1 MDNDTSVF
9 LLLEF
14 SNIRELQIMY
24 ASIFLILY
32 LITLTGNFLIISAV
46 VFDSHLHTPMYFFLM
61 NLALQNIGSVS
72 VIVPKSI
79 INSFMNIQQISYPEC
94 VTQVLL
100 FLFFVD
106 SDISLLTVMA
116 YDRYVAICNPLH
128 YDMKINRKG
137 CTQMVGSVW
146 IASLFNAVLNTIGT
160 FLTPFCSNA
169 INQFYCEIPHLLK
182 IACSGLYVTEIGV
195 VVFSITLAFCCFVFI
210 VVTYVEIFLAV
221 LRIPS
226 IQGRKKAFSTCLPH
240 LIVFSIFLFTG
251 CFAYLRPISDKPSQL
266 DFAITVMYS
275 IIPPMMNPL
284 IYSMRNNDIK
294 IALSRLFGPR
304 SLISMGKSRSTL
316 RV

>member
-1 MDNDTSVF
+1 MDNNTSIF
-9 LLLEF
+9 LLLEL
-14 SNIRELQIMY
+14 SNIRELQIVY
-24 ASIFLILY
+24 ASVFLILY
-32 LITLTGNFLIISAV
+32 LITLTGNFLIISAII
-46 VFDSHLHTPMYFFLM
+46 FDSHLHSPMYLFLM

-72 VIVPKSI
+72 VIIPKSI
-79 INSFMNIQQISYPEC
+79 FNSFMNRQQISYFEC

-116 YDRYVAICNPLH
+116 FDRYVAICNPLQ
-128 YDMKINRKG
+128 YEMIMNRKT

-146 IASLFNAVLNTIGT
+146 IVSLFNAILNTTGT
-160 FLTPFCSNA
+160 FLTPFCSNI

-182 IACSGLYVTEIGV
+182 ITCSDLYITEIGV
-195 VVFSITLAFCCFVFI
+195 VIFSITLAFGCFVFI

-226 IQGRKKAFSTCLPH
+226 VQGRKKAFSTCLPH

-251 CFAYLRPISDKPSQL
+251 CFAYLRPISEKPSPS

-284 IYSMRNNDIK
+284 IYSLRNNDIR
-294 IALSRLFGPR
+294 IALSRIFALR
-304 SLISMGKSRSTL
+304 SRI
-316 RV
+316 

>member
-1 MDNDTSVF
+1 MDNNTSIF
-9 LLLEF
+9 LLLEL
-14 SNIRELQIMY
+14 SNIWEFQIIY
-24 ASIFLILY
+24 ASVFLFLY
-32 LITLTGNFLIISAV
+32 LITLTGNFLIISAII
-46 VFDSHLHTPMYFFLM
+46 FDSHLHTPMYFFLM

-72 VIVPKSI
+72 VIIPKSI
-79 INSFMNIQQISYPEC
+79 FNSFMNRRQISYSEC

-116 YDRYVAICNPLH
+116 FDRYVAICNPLQ
-128 YDMKINRKG
+128 YEMIMSRKA

-146 IASLFNAVLNTIGT
+146 IASLFNAVLNTTGT
-160 FLTPFCSNA
+160 FLTPFCSNI

-182 IACSGLYVTEIGV
+182 IACSDLYITEIGV
-195 VVFSITLAFCCFVFI
+195 VVFSITLAFGCFVFI

-226 IQGRKKAFSTCLPH
+226 VQGRKKAFSTCLPH

-251 CFAYLRPISDKPSQL
+251 CFAYLRPISEKPSHP

-284 IYSMRNNDIK
+284 IYSLRNNDIK
-294 IALSRLFGPR
+294 IALD
-304 SLISMGKSRSTL
+304 LIHSSFQFFIKPQEEC
-316 RV
+316 

>member
-1 MDNDTSVF
+1 MDNGTSVF

-14 SNIRELQIMY
+14 SKIRELQIMY
-24 ASIFLILY
+24 ASVFLILY
-32 LITLTGNFLIISAV
+32 LMTLTGNFLIISAV
-46 VFDSHLHTPMYFFLM
+46 VFDSHLHTPMYLFLM
-61 NLALQNIGSVS
+61 NLALQNFGSVS

-79 INSFMNIQQISYPEC
+79 INSFMNTRKISYSEC
-94 VTQVLL
+94 VTKVLL

-106 SDISLLTVMA
+106 SDISLLTLMA

-128 YDMKINRKG
+128 YEMIMNRKA
-137 CTQMVGSVW
+137 CSIMVGSVW
-146 IASLFNAVLNTIGT
+146 IASLLNAVINTTGT
-160 FLTPFCSNA
+160 FLTPFCSNI

-182 IACSGLYVTEIGV
+182 IACSDLYVTEIGV
-195 VVFSITLAFCCFVFI
+195 VVFSITIAFGCFVFI
-210 VVTYVEIFLAV
+210 VLTYVEIFLAV

-226 IQGRKKAFSTCLPH
+226 VQGRKKAFSTCLPH

-251 CFAYLRPISDKPSQL
+251 CFAYLRPISDKPSHL

-294 IALSRLFGPR
+294 IALSRLFGLK
-304 SLISMGKSRSTL
+304 SLM
-316 RV
+316 

>member
-1 MDNDTSVF
+1 MDNNTSIF
-9 LLLEF
+9 LLLEL
-14 SNIRELQIMY
+14 SNIRELQIVY
-24 ASIFLILY
+24 ASVFLILY
-32 LITLTGNFLIISAV
+32 LITLTGNFLIISAII
-46 VFDSHLHTPMYFFLM
+46 FDSHLHTPMYLFLM

-72 VIVPKSI
+72 VIIPKSI
-79 INSFMNIQQISYPEC
+79 FNSFMNRQQISYFEC

-116 YDRYVAICNPLH
+116 FDRYVAICNPLQ
-128 YDMKINRKG
+128 YEMIMNRKA

-146 IASLFNAVLNTIGT
+146 TASLFNAVLNTTGT
-160 FLTPFCSNA
+160 FLTPFCSNI

-182 IACSGLYVTEIGV
+182 ITCSDLYITEIGV
-195 VVFSITLAFCCFVFI
+195 VVFSITLAFGCFVFI

-226 IQGRKKAFSTCLPH
+226 VQGRKKAFSTCLPH

-251 CFAYLRPISDKPSQL
+251 CFAYLRPISEKPSPS

-284 IYSMRNNDIK
+284 IYSLRNNDIK
-294 IALSRLFGPR
+294 IALSRIFALR
-304 SLISMGKSRSTL
+304 SLI
-316 RV
+316 

>member
-1 MDNDTSVF
+1 MDNNTSIF
-9 LLLEF
+9 LLLEL
-14 SNIRELQIMY
+14 SNIRELQIIY
-24 ASIFLILY
+24 ASVFLILY
-32 LITLTGNFLIISAV
+32 LITLTGNFLIISAII
-46 VFDSHLHTPMYFFLM
+46 FDSHLHTPMYLFLM

-72 VIVPKSI
+72 VIIPKSI
-79 INSFMNIQQISYPEC
+79 FNSFMNRQQISYFEC

-106 SDISLLTVMA
+106 SDISLLTVMSF
-116 YDRYVAICNPLH
+116 DRYVAICNPLQ
-128 YDMKINRKG
+128 YEMIMNRKA

-146 IASLFNAVLNTIGT
+146 IASLFNAILNTTGT
-160 FLTPFCSNA
+160 FLTPFCSNI

-182 IACSGLYVTEIGV
+182 ITCSDLYITEIGV
-195 VVFSITLAFCCFVFI
+195 VVFSITLAFGCFVFI

-226 IQGRKKAFSTCLPH
+226 VQGRKKAFSTCLPH

-251 CFAYLRPISDKPSQL
+251 CFAYLRPISEKPSHP

-284 IYSMRNNDIK
+284 IYSLRNNDIK
-294 IALSRLFGPR
+294 IALSRIFALR
-304 SLISMGKSRSTL
+304 SFI
-316 RV
+316 